1 MFPLISKNVVS
12 EIVDEI
18 KGVGGR
24 GNRSDWKI
32 VKRKKGNK
40 NPTIKTQDNGN
51 FEIRRLRKKI
61 RR

>member
-24 GNRSDWKI
+24 GNRSDKI
-32 VKRKKGNK
+32 VKRKKEAK
-40 NPTIKTQDNGN
+40 IPTLKTQDNGN
-51 FEIRRLRKKI
+51 SEIRRLRKKI
-61 RR
+61 YR